1 MGICLKEVDICQNA
15 ENVSPRR
22 AEENQCRNTVNQ
34 ENNLQVRFVVSR
46 KIEIKSSG
54 QPMLTVESKSSL

>member
-1 MGICLKEVDICQNA
+1 MGICLKEVDKNQNA
-15 ENVSPRR
+15 GIVSPRR

-46 KIEIKSSG
+46 KIEIQSSG
-54 QPMLTVESKSSL
+54 QPMLTVELKSSL